1 MEPIAGV
8 LENVLT
14 SGAVPEI
21 LEEVETL
28 AKCLTAKSSSCFYL
42 QILKL
47 LKVLLLDANEEGRRD
62 QNSSQ
67 SL

>member
-1 MEPIAGV
+1 M